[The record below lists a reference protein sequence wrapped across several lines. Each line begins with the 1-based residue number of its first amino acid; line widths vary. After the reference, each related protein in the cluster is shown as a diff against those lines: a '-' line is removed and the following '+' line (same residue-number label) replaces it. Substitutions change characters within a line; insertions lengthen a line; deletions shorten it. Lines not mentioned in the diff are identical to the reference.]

1 MAEFSAKAGKTRH
14 ARLTL
19 DERFRLRSQS
29 EVMVVGGKV
38 GRGTKDEGRFGVYN
52 KKLLE
57 TSASLVACSTY
68 IAWQHG
74 RRAPQDHPKWSNCH
88 NLACICR
95 HQ

>member
-1 MAEFSAKAGKTRH
+1 MFPLKRAHVCYRFALDPPQVIMRLLEMAEFSAKAGKTRH

-52 KKLLE
+52 K
-57 TSASLVACSTY
+57 SY
-68 IAWQHG
+68 
-74 RRAPQDHPKWSNCH
+74 
-88 NLACICR
+88 
-95 HQ
+95 